1 MTLSAKEAE
10 KDQSTK
16 HLIFYADDD
25 ADDLELV
32 CEAFEAYSNN
42 VEVLTFCDGG
52 RILSHIKAMSD
63 GEPTPC
69 LIILDINMPVVNGK
83 DVLIQLRQ
91 IQRFDNVPV
100 VLFTTSSMPVD
111 KEFAEQ
117 YGAGFITKPLNAKQ
131 MERIADQFIEHC
143 TDEIKKKLSK
153 KLQ

>member
-1 MTLSAKEAE
+1 MTLSAKEAA
-10 KDQSTK
+10 KDQSEK

-32 CEAFEAYSNN
+32 CEAFEAYSKN

-52 RILSHIKAMSD
+52 RILAHIKAMSD

-83 DVLIQLRQ
+83 DALIQLRQ
-91 IQRFDNVPV
+91 MERLDNVPV

-111 KEFAEQ
+111 KTFAEQ
-117 YGAGFITKPLNAKQ
+117 HKAGFITKPLNAKQ

-143 TDEIKKKLSK
+143 TDEIKKKLNK